1 MKYLKKYIYF
11 AKVDETGIISVDL
24 NLDDIDYVECS
35 LYGCIFMI
43 KEIET

>member
-1 MKYLKKYIYF
+1 MKYLKKYVYF

-24 NLDDIDYVECS
+24 NLDIDYVECS